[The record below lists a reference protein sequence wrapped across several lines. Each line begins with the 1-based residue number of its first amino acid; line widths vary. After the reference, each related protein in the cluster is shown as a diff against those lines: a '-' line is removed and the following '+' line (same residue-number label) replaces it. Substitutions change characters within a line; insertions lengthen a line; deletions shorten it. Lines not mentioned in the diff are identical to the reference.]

1 MGIDSATDPLPLPL
15 RRRKYYVYRRGI
27 RIPTTSLRTVCT
39 VVSADFQPRCGVKI
53 GTLPRNRLA
62 SSATGGASTVSSGVL
77 WVLSFAIER
86 KYPAG
91 GKKRKATG
99 NISRRRHVPYE
110 KGPAGRKAPV
120 GDTTQKY
127 SSASEM
133 LPTQKGTC
141 HGTFLFAGHF
151 FVSVVI
157 RLLPCF
163 SFAPQGR
170 GCCWV
175 MQWILPPPK
184 ATSRVCTPTTSRSG
198 NISCT

>member
-1 MGIDSATDPLPLPL
+1 MRSQCSHRLWRSVPHGRASGFFNCPRSGSVSEIRQFPTSAGFRMQLLHTKKEVLKP
-15 RRRKYYVYRRGI
+15 
-27 RIPTTSLRTVCT
+27 S
-39 VVSADFQPRCGVKI
+39 
-53 GTLPRNRLA
+53 
-62 SSATGGASTVSSGVL
+62 VSSGVFCIL
-77 WVLSFAIER
+77 FAAVGK
-86 KYPAG
+86 KYAAGGKKHYVKKKPAG

-175 MQWILPPPK
+175 IQWILPPPK

>member
-1 MGIDSATDPLPLPL
+1 MW
-15 RRRKYYVYRRGI
+15 VYRRGDPFLTVEQ
-27 RIPTTSLRTVCT
+27 RTSSTAHVAAARVEANQFPASASCGKQLLHIGKEVQKPL
-39 VVSADFQPRCGVKI
+39 VSA
-53 GTLPRNRLA
+53 
-62 SSATGGASTVSSGVL
+62 GVL

-99 NISRRRHVPYE
+99 NVSRRRHVPYE

-133 LPTQKGTC
+133 PPTQKGTC

-151 FVSVVI
+151 FGSVVI

>member
-1 MGIDSATDPLPLPL
+1 MMPCTLSAPTAYFL
-15 RRRKYYVYRRGI
+15 
-27 RIPTTSLRTVCT
+27 PTTVLCARNVSPTAYFLPTAAKSMKKCRQKPS
-39 VVSADFQPRCGVKI
+39 VSA
-53 GTLPRNRLA
+53 
-62 SSATGGASTVSSGVL
+62 GVL

-151 FVSVVI
+151 FGSVVI

>member
-1 MGIDSATDPLPLPL
+1 MLSQFPLCPITNETLESKGSL
-15 RRRKYYVYRRGI
+15 ETIGFKRRFLHTFCCCWQKVCRRRQKTLCEKETRR
-27 RIPTTSLRTVCT
+27 R
-39 VVSADFQPRCGVKI
+39 Q
-53 GTLPRNRLA
+53 
-62 SSATGGASTVSSGVL
+62 
-77 WVLSFAIER
+77 
-86 KYPAG
+86 
-91 GKKRKATG
+91 KRKATG

-110 KGPAGRKAPV
+110 KGPAGRKAPA
-120 GDTTQKY
+120 GDTAQKY

-151 FVSVVI
+151 FGSVVI